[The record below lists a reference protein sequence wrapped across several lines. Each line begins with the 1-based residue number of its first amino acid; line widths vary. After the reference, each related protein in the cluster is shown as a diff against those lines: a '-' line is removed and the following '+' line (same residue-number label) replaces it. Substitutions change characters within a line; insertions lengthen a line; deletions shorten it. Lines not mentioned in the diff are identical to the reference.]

1 MKKLLLIAILMLALV
16 LTVVACTEEKPGNET
31 TVADD
36 TTVETPAEAPTDP
49 TEETTEASTNPS
61 VDTTE
66 EPAETPTEEPTETP
80 TEEPTET
87 PTEEPTEEPTE
98 APTDAPVDPETP
110 MWDVDKSV
118 VAHQSFDQFYYGNG
132 DHDAAVNDNLC
143 LYHAA
148 NLPNWDFVANMVG
161 KNYEYLTYWGWVATK
176 SETIG
181 QFGYQFNEDT
191 PVYDAAWTHATEQ
204 PVIDAA
210 KQFGGVN
217 GSRMKIFIPVAGLEG
232 ENTLR
237 VLYKDA
243 NGNEVCLNK
252 ITVIM
257 PTYDKHNFTSN
268 IGSNFAES
276 QDNVNLK
283 ASDIAALFDQINYG
297 AGVDMFVSYNNG
309 DSFYGVTHFTSMHTK
324 PTGAYAFN
332 INVVSTGGAEGQAG
346 FFVRGYQNASL
357 EKHYFGQDGN
367 DADGVS
373 HGGAGI
379 YLNYVPQGTGYAIR
393 INIKTYVEGQYIPN
407 IYYVPVDSS
416 DITVADDGN
425 TVFIFAGEY
434 LAATIT
440 ITGTQDYGIA
450 DVPADALAAKAV
462 LTTAEGTFEIEN
474 ACVSANI
481 IDSDVGVATRTG
493 AINFNSI
500 SLNSFKSVEIPTEYY
515 VPVVLENVALH
526 KPTTAVNTHSEP
538 YAPQYATDG
547 DTSTR
552 WATQPNGEAELVV
565 DLEQEYVL
573 SEIIISFENALWQ
586 YEISVSMDGENYTV
600 IHEGA
605 PHAAATQ
612 SVKLDGV
619 NARYIKFA
627 RLADDG
633 VTHYWFSI
641 YELYVYGVA
650 T

>member
-1 MKKLLLIAILMLALV
+1 MKKLLLSAILILALV
-16 LTVVACTEEKPGNET
+16 LTVVACTEEKPANDT
-31 TVADD
+31 TIADD
-36 TTVETPAEAPTDP
+36 TTVETPTEPPTDSS
-49 TEETTEASTNPS
+49 EETTEASTTLS
-61 VDTTE
+61 VDT
-66 EPAETPTEEPTETP
+66 TEEPTETP
-80 TEEPTET
+80 TEESTET
-87 PTEEPTEEPTE
+87 PTEEPTE

-110 MWDVDKSV
+110 MWDIDKSV
-118 VAHQSFDQFYYGNG
+118 VVHQSFDQFYYGNG

-148 NLPNWDFVANMVG
+148 NLPNWDFVADMVG
-161 KNYEYLTYWGWVATK
+161 KDYEYLTYWGWVATK

-191 PVYDAAWTHATEQ
+191 PVYDVAWTHATEQ

-309 DSFYGVTHFTSMHTK
+309 DPFYGVTHFTSMHTK

-332 INVVSTGGAEGQAG
+332 INIVSTGGAEGQAG
-346 FFVRGYQNASL
+346 FFVRGYQNASM
-357 EKHYFGQDGN
+357 EKNYFGQDGN
-367 DADGVS
+367 DASGLS

-379 YLNYVPQGTGYAIR
+379 YLNYVPYETGYAIR
-393 INIKTYVEGQYIPN
+393 INIKTYVEGKYVPN
-407 IYYVPVDSS
+407 IYYVPVSS
-416 DITVADDGN
+416 SNITVADDGK
-425 TVFIFAGEY
+425 TVSIFTGEY
-434 LAATIT
+434 LAATIA
-440 ITGTQDYGIA
+440 ISGTQDYGIA
-450 DVPADALAAKAV
+450 DVPADALAAKV
-462 LTTAEGTFEIEN
+462 VMTTAEGTFELEN
-474 ACVSANI
+474 ACVSASI

-493 AINFNSI
+493 TINFNGI
-500 SLNSFKSVEIPTEYY
+500 SLKGFNSVKIPTEYY
-515 VPVVLENVALH
+515 VPEVFENVALN

-547 DTSTR
+547 DPGTR
-552 WATQPNGEAELVV
+552 WATQPNGEAELIV
-565 DLEQEYVL
+565 DLEQVYTL
-573 SEIIISFENALWQ
+573 TEIIISFENALWQ
-586 YEISVSMDGENYTV
+586 YEISVSEDGENYTV

-612 SVKLDGV
+612 SVKLDNV

-627 RLADDG
+627 RMPDDG

-641 YELYVYGVA
+641 YEAYVYGVVA
-650 T
+650 